1 MLNNF
6 SYEYLFSYSVNIGD
20 MYRMKNSPLGLRT
33 IGYITDGKVWGGKIN
48 GKILPGGGDWCVL
61 RKDGVSC
68 PDVRAI
74 IETDNGAHIYM
85 HYNGKMDCGHDGYD
99 NYCSAIFPEFNYICT
114 SVELETESEEYMWL
128 NRKQCFGIGKVD
140 RSKAPVEV
148 QYDVYALTSLPDE
161 AL

>member
-20 MYRMKNSPLGLRT
+20 IHRMKASPLGLRT
-33 IGYITDGKVWGGKIN
+33 IGYITNGSVWGDKIK
-48 GKILPGGGDWCVL
+48 GEILPGGGDWCVL

-74 IETDNGAHIYM
+74 IRTESGVEIYM
-85 HYNGKMDCGHDGYD
+85 HYTGKMDTGVDGYE
-99 NYCSAIFPEFNYICT
+99 NYCNAVFPSVNFICT
-114 SVELETESEEYMWL
+114 AVELETEAEEFLWL

-140 RSKAPVEV
+140 RTKNPVKV
-148 QYDVYALTSLPDE
+148 QYDVYALTSLPE
-161 AL
+161 SI